1 MKKITLFATAFALS
15 ASAAMAQTWSID
27 KAHSRIGYTVT
38 HMGISQ
44 SDGNF
49 RNFDSRI
56 SATKDDFSDA
66 SVEFSADVNSI
77 NTDNERRDGHLKSAD
92 FFDAA
97 KYPSITFKSK
107 SFKKVGDKKFKVVGD
122 LTFHGV
128 TKPVELDAILNG
140 VITNPQSKKQVAGF
154 TITGLIK
161 RADFNFAAGMP
172 ATALGENVE
181 LIAHT
186 EFSKD

>member
-1 MKKITLFATAFALS
+1 MKKITLFAAAIVFTTF
-15 ASAAMAQTWSID
+15 AMAQTWSID
-27 KAHSRIGYTVT
+27 KAHSRVGYNVL

-49 RNFDSRI
+49 KIFDAKITS
-56 SATKDDFSDA
+56 SKDDFSDA
-66 SVEFSADVNSI
+66 TVNFTADVNSI

-97 KYPSITFKSK
+97 KYPAIEFKSK
-107 SFKKVGDKKFKVVGD
+107 TFKKVGDKKYKVAGD

-128 TKPVELDAILNG
+128 TKPVELDATLVG
-140 VITNPQSKKQVAGF
+140 VVTNPQSKKQSAGF
-154 TITGLIK
+154 TITGIIK

>member
-1 MKKITLFATAFALS
+1 MKKITLLATAFALT
-15 ASAAMAQTWSID
+15 ASAAFAQTWSID
-27 KAHSRIGYTVT
+27 KAHSRVGYTVL
-38 HMGISQ
+38 HMGISL

-49 RNFDSRI
+49 KTFDAKINAS
-56 SATKDDFSDA
+56 KDDFSDA
-66 SVEFSADVNSI
+66 SVEFTADVNSI

-97 KYPSITFKSK
+97 KYPTITFKSK
-107 SFKKVGDKKFKVVGD
+107 SFKKVSDKKYKVVGD

-128 TKPVELDAILNG
+128 TKPVELDATLNG
-140 VITNPQSKKQVAGF
+140 VITNPQSKKQMAGF
-154 TITGLIK
+154 TITGIIK
-161 RADFNFAAGMP
+161 RADFNFASAMP

-181 LIAHT
+181 LVAHT